1 MQSNEYLP
9 EAARKVWLGSMDC
22 GLHREN
28 MSREREFNA
37 EIPTRQ
43 YLFVYKL
50 ERSSPGESLDFCSR
64 MLQNLARVW
73 QKEEYSDLHVLV
85 RSKAFKVVLQHDP
98 CVGSA
103 CLEVSAFVKVSKA
116 NRRAAAAGNQLVPS
130 QTKDHLSN
138 FQRWFS
144 WRGVCGFLCSKGPH

>member
-37 EIPTRQ
+37 EVPTRQ
-43 YLFVYKL
+43 HLFVYKL

-64 MLQNLARVW
+64 MPQNLAQVW
-73 QKEEYSDLHVLV
+73 LKERYSDLHVLV
-85 RSKAFKVVLQHDP
+85 RSKVVKVVLQYDP

-103 CLEVSAFVKVSKA
+103 RLKSPH
-116 NRRAAAAGNQLVPS
+116 LV
-130 QTKDHLSN
+130 
-138 FQRWFS
+138 RW
-144 WRGVCGFLCSKGPH
+144 